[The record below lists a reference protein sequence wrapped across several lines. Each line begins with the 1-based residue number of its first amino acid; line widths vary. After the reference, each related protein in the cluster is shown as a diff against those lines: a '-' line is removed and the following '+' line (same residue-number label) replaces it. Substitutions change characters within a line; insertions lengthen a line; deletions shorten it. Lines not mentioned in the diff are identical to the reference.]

1 MKTADFAKYL
11 RRHPVPENFVRP
23 DGFRRAVVI
32 PAWDENEE
40 LPAVFA
46 SLAAALR
53 AAPRPVAVITV
64 VNHPP
69 GADPAPS
76 LELLRR
82 IDAGEFRLPGLFPV
96 YAPDLEGGVGAA
108 RALGIDLFL
117 AAQTAES
124 VDDTLIWSLDA
135 DSPVG
140 EGYFGTVEE
149 FMARHPGCG
158 AATLGFAH
166 RAAPTPEAERAIR
179 DYEAWMR
186 NHAAALRAAGS
197 PYAFI
202 ALGSAIV
209 CRGDACIRAG
219 GMKRRTAGEDFYFLQ
234 ELVKCGGVQ
243 EISDVLVH
251 PSPRLSA
258 RVPFGT
264 GPAMRRR
271 LLSGEAP
278 ETSSPEAYG
287 TLAALLAAAAGPGV
301 LDSADRLL
309 ARIPAA
315 ARDFLA
321 AEGFPEVWPRILA
334 NQPPEYAARIAAWH
348 RWFDGLKTL
357 RLLHWCDRRGR

>member
-1 MKTADFAKYL
+1 MKAPDFAKYL
-11 RRHPVPENFVRP
+11 RRHPAPEGVPRP

-32 PAWDENEE
+32 PAWDENAE

-53 AAPRPVAVITV
+53 AAPRPVATIAV

-69 GADPAPS
+69 GSDPAPS
-76 LELLRR
+76 LELMRR
-82 IDAGEFRLPGLFPV
+82 IDAGEFRLPGLFSV
-96 YAPDLEGGVGAA
+96 YAPDLKGGVGAA

-117 AAQTAES
+117 SAQTAES
-124 VDDTLIWSLDA
+124 VGDTLIWSLDA

-140 EGYFGTVEE
+140 ERYFSAVEE
-149 FMARHPGCG
+149 FMADHPGCG
-158 AATLGFAH
+158 AATLGFSH
-166 RAAPTPEAERAIR
+166 RAAPTPEEERAIR
-179 DYEAWMR
+179 DYEMWMR

-209 CRGDACIRAG
+209 CRGTACVRAG

-234 ELVKCGGVQ
+234 ELVKCGGVE
-243 EISDVLVH
+243 EIPEVLVH

-264 GPAMRRR
+264 GPAMRRM
-271 LLSGEAP
+271 LADGGAP
-278 ETSSPEAYG
+278 ETSSPAAYG
-287 TLAALLAAAAGPGV
+287 VLAALLAAAAPDA
-301 LDSADRLL
+301 LESAEALN
-309 ARIPAA
+309 ARIPAE
-315 ARDFLA
+315 AREFLA
-321 AEGFPEVWPRILA
+321 AERFSEVWPRILA
-334 NQPPEYAARIAAWH
+334 NLPPGDAARIAAWH

-357 RLLHWCDRRGR
+357 RLLHWCDRQGR